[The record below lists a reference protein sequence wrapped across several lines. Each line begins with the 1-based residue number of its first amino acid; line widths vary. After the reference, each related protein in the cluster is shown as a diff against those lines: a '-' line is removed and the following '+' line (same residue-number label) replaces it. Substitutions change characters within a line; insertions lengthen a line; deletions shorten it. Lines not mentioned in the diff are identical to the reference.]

1 MSYIQPAS
9 AGRRSVG
16 ITIVV
21 VFHIVLFYALVS
33 GLARKVVEVVKAPL
47 ETKIIEE
54 VKPPEEAPPP
64 PPPPKL
70 APPPPAFIPPP
81 EVRLQNAPPPPAE
94 TISTVTQQKPTEPVQ
109 IAKPAPVTTP
119 APAAPPSNFA
129 AVMDKSRDCT
139 PQYPRESLAREE
151 SGTTGLLFLIDVD
164 GKPLEGKVEKTSG
177 FKRLDEAARKALMNC
192 RYKPAMVNGQAVQ
205 AWGRLE
211 FEWKLDE

>member
-16 ITIVV
+16 IVV
-21 VFHIVLFYALVS
+21 VLVFHAILVYALVS
-33 GLARKVVEVVKAPL
+33 GLARRVVEVIKAPL

-54 VKPPEEAPPP
+54 VKPEDKPPP

-81 EVRLQNAPPPPAE
+81 EVRLQNAPVASAE
-94 TISTVTQQKPTEPVQ
+94 TITTVTQTRPSEPVP
-109 IAKPAPVTTP
+109 IAKPAPVAP
-119 APAAPPSNFA
+119 APVAPPSNFA
-129 AVMDKSRDCT
+129 AVMDKTRDCV

-164 GKPLEGKVEKTSG
+164 GRTLESKVEKSSG
-177 FKRLDEAARKALMNC
+177 YRRLDEAARKALANC
-192 RYKPAMVNGQAVQ
+192 HYKPAMVNGQAVQ

-211 FEWKLDE
+211 FEWKLEE